1 MDMDKP
7 TAASCASYITALTG
21 YKTTA
26 DDATLLGLFLEAE
39 EQYILNETAL
49 DTLPAALYP
58 MLRDSACGRWL
69 KARKEAV
76 LGSDSLQV
84 VKSISE
90 GDVSVSLDGS
100 TAESR
105 LDQLIT
111 ELTREDE
118 LLCFRKLR
126 W

>member
-1 MDMDKP
+1 MEKP
-7 TAASCASYITALTG
+7 TAASCAGYITALTG
-21 YKTTA
+21 YETTA
-26 DDATLLGLFLEAE
+26 DDVTLMGICLEAE
-39 EQYILNETAL
+39 EIYMLNETAL

-58 MLRDSACGRWL
+58 MLRDSATGRWL
-69 KARKEAV
+69 KAKKEAV

-111 ELTREDE
+111 ELTREDQ
-118 LLCFRKLR
+118 LLCFRKFR